1 MFGPGCNQNNSINKI
16 PQKFPIKTISATTT
30 TAAPTLANESLRP
43 FVVFAKPSRKPGPG
57 ALVDTRVPT
66 EDKISINQLTA
77 RPELSQPTVKP
88 GQPDPAPQ
96 SFQPEP
102 FEPFEPFKVATPI
115 YFQETNTEPI
125 FNAETT
131 TEVLQTAG

>member
-1 MFGPGCNQNNSINKI
+1 MFGLRCEKKNPIRKL

-30 TAAPTLANESLRP
+30 TAAPTLTNESLRP

-102 FEPFEPFKVATPI
+102 FEPFKVATPI

-125 FNAETT
+125 FNAENT
-131 TEVLQTAG
+131 TEFLQTAG